1 MSGKHP
7 FIMKLVWPSLEY
19 IDSYEAALKTGWG
32 PDNTRPTESGRE
44 ELEKIGRDRQQF
56 VSSLVD
62 REAKGEK
69 VTLPDGSQVPRLPGY
84 RKWLWDGEFCGSIG
98 FRWQAGTEN
107 LPEYCLGHI
116 GYSVVPWKQRNGYAT
131 QALRQLLPDAIE
143 LGLKYVE
150 LTTLPNNEASGKVIL
165 ANGGVFMGEFATSAH
180 YGFTPEN
187 RYRIVLRS
195 DT

>member
-1 MSGKHP
+1 
-7 FIMKLVWPSLEY
+7 MKLVWPALEY
-19 IDSYEAALKTGWG
+19 LDSYEAALKKGWG
-32 PDNTRPTESGRE
+32 ADNTRPKESGQE
-44 ELEKIGRDRQQF
+44 ELAKISRDREQF

-62 REAKGEK
+62 REAKGAK
-69 VTLPDGSQVPRLPGY
+69 ITLPDGTQVPRLPGY

-98 FRWQAGTEN
+98 FRWQAGTEK

-116 GYSVVPWKQRNGYAT
+116 GYSVVPWKQRKGYAT
-131 QALRQLLPDAIE
+131 QALRELLPDAIE

-150 LTTLPNNEASGKVIL
+150 ITTDPSNEASGKVIL
-165 ANGGVFMGEFATSAH
+165 ANGGVFIGEFAKSAQ
-180 YGFTPEN
+180 YGFAAEN